1 MTPRTR
7 NLRWKERIDR
17 LRKKAPGGV
26 LGDFSEAGAKE
37 AAEKGPG
44 MGILGHF
51 SEAGAKARPFIIS
64 GLRHD

>member
-1 MTPRTR
+1 VTPRTR

-26 LGDFSEAGAKE
+26 LGDFSEAGAN
-37 AAEKGPG
+37 
-44 MGILGHF
+44 
-51 SEAGAKARPFIIS
+51 ARPFIIS